1 MKYMKVSPNEK
12 KNSSHRLKKKRK
24 KKDFHL
30 TCTKKN
36 LPSLKMTYR
45 IVGSYEK
52 RFLGEG
58 GGGGGGG

>member
-12 KNSSHRLKKKRK
+12 KFQPSLKNNRK

-36 LPSLKMTYR
+36 LPSLKMTHR

-58 GGGGGGG
+58 GGGKVNSQ